1 MKRKILFLA
10 LSLVFIVALFCVTCS
25 AYEYTFPDSTG
36 EVFMTEISPANE
48 SGIVDVT
55 GYYLITVQDTITW
68 PYNTLSIFDE
78 VLPADTVRY
87 VLFSGKWYS
96 FKECNYSG
104 TGTNGQYTRYSF
116 YDYDNKNPLKANIS
130 GEVTFLL
137 SDYNELVN
145 TSNSYLYGFWNNAV
159 VTIKEVVYDPLVVQK
174 YYQYSG
180 HLSADYLKLLN
191 DVPESVM
198 APYGN
203 LHEKIGFDGVLK
215 TSFITAGYLPFVK
228 THDPDYFR
236 IGTSDDLI
244 ILTGKVEYGFIRL
257 ENSADPLCP
266 DPIEWDIYIF
276 EMHPSID
283 DGEGE
288 EQGVLK
294 FWLYSS
300 TLDDYAL
307 ILGNWTLS
315 ATGEYVFMWNEVYF
329 SNSYLTM
336 DEGFSLLDLNVYLYF
351 ACNED
356 SMGGMSVS
364 WLLDGAKTLTPKD
377 DIAAFT
383 FDMLDEGDTED
394 SYNNGYDDGY
404 KDGLE
409 DNTAYNEGY
418 LEAVRQIDEGEFGE
432 NFLSGIFSAPFAAL
446 SSFVIAK
453 SPNGT
458 VFTLGGILS
467 MILIASL
474 FFVFLRMFGR

>member
-68 PYNTLSIFDE
+68 PYNALSIFDE

-87 VLFSGKWYS
+87 VLYSGKWYS
-96 FKECNYSG
+96 FKECSYTG
-104 TGTNGQYTRYSF
+104 TGANGQYTRYSF
-116 YDYDNKNPLKANIS
+116 YDYDNKSPFNATIS

-228 THDPDYFR
+228 EHLV
-236 IGTSDDLI
+236 SDFAI
-244 ILTGKVEYGFIRL
+244 
-257 ENSADPLCP
+257 S
-266 DPIEWDIYIF
+266 
-276 EMHPSID
+276 H
-283 DGEGE
+283 
-288 EQGVLK
+288 
-294 FWLYSS
+294 
-300 TLDDYAL
+300 
-307 ILGNWTLS
+307 
-315 ATGEYVFMWNEVYF
+315 TGEYYTVDGYLNYGFLRFENPTEVLYPEVFEWDSYKFSMYAMNEGQENGRLMLGFYSSESDRCIELIGQWAYSNAKQIVLMWTDVYDSAYDELNETF
-329 SNSYLTM
+329 SM
-336 DEGFSLLDLNVYLYF
+336 QDFDLYCYF
-351 ACNED
+351 AGNEGAI
-356 SMGGMSVS
+356 GGMNLS
-364 WLLDGAKTLTPKD
+364 WLLDGVKTLTPKD

-383 FDMLDEGDTED
+383 FDMLDEGDTEN

-404 KDGLE
+404 KDGLL

-418 LEAVRQIDEGEFGE
+418 LEAVRQIDEGEFGK

-453 SPNGT
+453 SPNDT
-458 VFTLGGILS
+458 VYTLGGILS
-467 MILIASL
+467 MALILML
-474 FFVFLRMFGR
+474 FFAFLKLYGGR